1 MTGRLLPGIDT
12 VLVAEVHDS
21 LERFGDKYLGRIH
34 RDGELAGLD
43 QMTPARRDQHLAGR
57 FAAKEAAFKAMRM
70 PSGVTMGWT
79 AIEIVRGDD
88 GAPVVRLHGQARA
101 WAQQTD
107 IDDVTVSITHDADRA
122 MAMAIAHQ
130 TTPGRGDSRPDTKR
144 PQGEQP

>member
-57 FAAKEAAFKAMRM
+57 FAAKEAVFKAMRM
-70 PSGVTMGWT
+70 PSGVAFRSW
-79 AIEIVRGDD
+79 
-88 GAPVVRLHGQARA
+88 
-101 WAQQTD
+101 
-107 IDDVTVSITHDADRA
+107 VTVSA
-122 MAMAIAHQ
+122 
-130 TTPGRGDSRPDTKR
+130 SRNCSSSRVST
-144 PQGEQP
+144 